1 MAFYRCTFFYDHRGK
16 SIQNVIHLEEETNL
30 MSQELISMIVAEH
43 WPPLFDNLQFSQ
55 MLLRFIEIR
64 RILVPDPLAAT
75 LLEVNRFA
83 VGSLTGEM
91 GAMTFKILF
100 RSDLAGKKH
109 RGRYYVP
116 GIAFGLVDIGFE
128 FLGPQGMLRMTNAV
142 NGIKDKFCGGP
153 NSVGLRLVI
162 AHKDSSI
169 TPTRV
174 SNVLFSQRPHWLRS
188 REPGH
193 GI

>member
-1 MAFYRCTFFYDHRGK
+1 MAFYRCTFSYNHRGK
-16 SIQNVIHLEEETNL
+16 TLQNVIHLEEETNL
-30 MSQELISMIVAEH
+30 MSQELIAMIVAAH

-64 RILVPDPLAAT
+64 RILVQFPLSAT
-75 LLEVNRFA
+75 LIEPNRFA
-83 VGSLTGEM
+83 VGSLTGEV
-91 GAMTFKILF
+91 GSYCFKILF
-100 RSDLAGKKH
+100 RTDLAGKQH

-116 GIAFGLVDIGFE
+116 GIAFGLVDVGFE
-128 FLGPQGMLRMTNAV
+128 QLGPAGITRMTNAV
-142 NGIKDKFCGGP
+142 LGIKDKFCGGP

-162 AHKDSSI
+162 RHKDDNL

-174 SNVLFSQRPHWLRS
+174 SSVLFSQRPHWLRS